1 MNIEWEMAMR
11 LLLSCILGG
20 FIGYERE
27 AHHKAAGLRTHILVS
42 IGSCLIMVLSFKI
55 YNSVEGLTNADP
67 ARLAAQVVSGIG
79 FLGAGSI
86 IKDGPTVKGLTTAAS
101 LWVVAGV
108 GLAIGSGYYMGAL
121 MTTGLVFVTLTIL
134 SRFEDKDYQ
143 SLVYL
148 FVTTIDTP
156 GQIGRIGLLL
166 GKHNIKI
173 RDIKM
178 EDKTDTDDDLDILAI
193 TFRISFPAN
202 INVNEVTTSLLN
214 IEGISSVKLDY

>member
-27 AHHKAAGLRTHILVS
+27 SHHKAAGLRTHILVS

-86 IKDGPTVKGLTTAAS
+86 IKDGPTVRGLTTAAS

-108 GLAIGSGYYMGAL
+108 GLAVGSGYYMGAF
-121 MTTGLVFVTLTIL
+121 MTTGLVFLTLTIL
-134 SRFEDKDYQ
+134 SRLEDKDYQ

-148 FVTTIDTP
+148 FITTVDSP
-156 GQIGRIGLLL
+156 GQIGKIGILL
-166 GKHNIKI
+166 GKHDIKI

-178 EDKTDTDDDLDILAI
+178 EDREDETADLLVI
-193 TFRISFPAN
+193 TFRISFPAA

-214 IEGISSVKLDY
+214 IDGISSVKLDY

>member
-1 MNIEWEMAMR
+1 MNMEWEMAMR

-27 AHHKAAGLRTHILVS
+27 SHHKAAGLRTHILVS
-42 IGSCLIMVLSFKI
+42 IGSCLIMILSFKI
-55 YNSVEGLTNADP
+55 YSSVEGFTNADP

-108 GLAIGSGYYMGAL
+108 GLAVGSGYYMGAL
-121 MTTGLVFVTLTIL
+121 MTTGLVFLTLSIL
-134 SRFEDKDYQ
+134 SRLEDKDYE

-148 FVTTIDTP
+148 FITTTDAP
-156 GQIGRIGLLL
+156 GQIGKIGLLL
-166 GKHNIKI
+166 GKYDIKI
-173 RDIKM
+173 KDIKM
-178 EDKTDTDDDLDILAI
+178 DVANDESLDLLE
-193 TFRISFPAN
+193 ISFKISLPASA
-202 INVNEVTTSLLN
+202 NVNELTIGLLN
-214 IEGISSVKLDY
+214 IDGVNSVKLD

>member
-1 MNIEWEMAMR
+1 MSIEWEMAMR

-27 AHHKAAGLRTHILVS
+27 SHHKAAGLRTHILVS

-86 IKDGPTVKGLTTAAS
+86 IKDGPMVKGLTTAAS

-108 GLAIGSGYYMGAL
+108 GLAVGSGYYMGAL
-121 MTTGLVFVTLTIL
+121 MTTGLVFLTLTIL
-134 SRFEDKDYQ
+134 SRLENKDHQY
-143 SLVYL
+143 LVYL
-148 FVTTIDTP
+148 FITTTDTP
-156 GQIGRIGLLL
+156 GQIGKIGLLL
-166 GKHNIKI
+166 GKYNIKI
-173 RDIKM
+173 KDIKM
-178 EDKTDTDDDLDILAI
+178 DNNIDEKVNGLAI
-193 TFRISFPAN
+193 AFRISLPAS
-202 INVNEVTTSLLN
+202 INVNELTTSLLN
-214 IEGISSVKLDY
+214 IDGIDSVRLD